1 MTQAVLAGL
10 IGRSERWMIGV
21 EKGEDDLR
29 QSDVTQLAAALHVDV
44 AELTGVTVTQQANGP
59 SRMRL
64 NTPPLPGINTLL
76 VEEDLATLTYRDA
89 SYYLHMR
96 RRLFNASAGP
106 VTRFL
111 VRIAVDRYPE
121 DAQRSNH
128 FYRESPLTWDE
139 VGFSAMSEGEPM
151 TWTMK
156 HDRDAF
162 KELYL
167 RFENPGGRRFPLYPG
182 QRTTIEY
189 SYHVGDDKWGP
200 WFQRAVRWP
209 TTYLAVELVFPP
221 NRDPVVWGTETS
233 VTAEAYP
240 LRTPIVQLDRNAD
253 RLFTWSTH
261 NPPLHTRYRLEW
273 EFRHD

>member
-10 IGRSERWMIGV
+10 IGRSERWMIDV
-21 EKGEDDLR
+21 EKGDDDLR
-29 QSDVTQLAAALHVDV
+29 RSDVMQLAAALRVDV
-44 AELTGVTVTQQANGP
+44 ADLTGVMVTQRVNGP

-76 VEEDLATLTYRDA
+76 VEEDQATLTYRDA
-89 SYYLHMR
+89 FYYLRMR
-96 RRLFNASAGP
+96 RMLFNASADP

-121 DAQRSNH
+121 DTELSNR
-128 FYRESPLTWDE
+128 FYRENPLTWEDLE
-139 VGFSAMSEGEPM
+139 FSAISEGEPM

-156 HDRDAF
+156 HDRDAS

-182 QRTTIEY
+182 QRTSIEY
-189 SYHVGDDKWGP
+189 TYQVGDDKWGR

-209 TTYLAVELVFPP
+209 TTYLAVELVLPSD
-221 NRDPVVWGTETS
+221 REPVVWGTETS
-233 VTAEAYP
+233 LTAEAYP

-253 RLFTWSTH
+253 RVFTWSTD
-261 NPPLHTRYRLEW
+261 NPPLHARYRLEW